1 MQERKKKKKEN
12 ILLSKLHG
20 LQEVAVFYAMF
31 YIKLWNSN
39 YKADTICRFI
49 SIDMLLISWL
59 PPGVKAILTNFTS
72 SAAVYIWSFF
82 PKLLTVVE

>member
-1 MQERKKKKKEN
+1 MASKK
-12 ILLSKLHG
+12 LLF
-20 LQEVAVFYAMF
+20 FYAMF

-49 SIDMLLISWL
+49 SINMLLISWL

-72 SAAVYIWSFF
+72 SAACVYLVFLSNITDSG
-82 PKLLTVVE
+82 LLLNNLKYTLMP